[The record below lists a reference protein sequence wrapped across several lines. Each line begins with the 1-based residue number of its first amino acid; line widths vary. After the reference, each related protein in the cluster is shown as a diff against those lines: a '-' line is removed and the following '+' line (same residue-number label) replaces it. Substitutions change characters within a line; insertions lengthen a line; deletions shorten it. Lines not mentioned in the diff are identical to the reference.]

1 MKDRDRTIRPVTVT
15 LAVVLFAFLA
25 WIALTVYGPISLP
38 FQAVHATMTITSQID
53 ERRLYVAGTTNLPDG
68 SLIDW
73 QLWRYPIDGQ
83 TDPPTGQVAVALGTF
98 VFNAD
103 VTGWTGLGEVDAS
116 FSCDR
121 GTAQAK
127 QVIDRVGEHC
137 EHLRGEQVDA
147 DSVGAGRR
155 LFTQVEFVV
164 P

>member
-1 MKDRDRTIRPVTVT
+1 MRDQARTIRPVMVTV
-15 LAVVLFAFLA
+15 AVVLAAFLA

-38 FQAVHATMTITSQID
+38 FQSVHATMTMTSRVD
-53 ERRLYVAGTTNLPDG
+53 DHGLHVKGKTNLPDG

-73 QLWRYPIDGQ
+73 QPWRYPVAGQ
-83 TDPPTGQVAVALGTF
+83 TDPPTGQVAVASGAF
-98 VFNAD
+98 MFDAD
-103 VTGWTGLGEVDAS
+103 VTGWTGLGQVNAS

-127 QVIDRVGEHC
+127 QVVDRVGEHC
-137 EHLRGEQVDA
+137 EHLSGEQVDA
-147 DSVGAGRR
+147 DSVGAGRQ